1 MKALLRSAIAAV
13 VFAGLA
19 GVTQP
24 AAAQSPSVDVR
35 IGHYRPHYR
44 HGHRMHMRH
53 HRQHARYYRSYAR
66 HYRSP
71 SVVYHQRLHKKRY
84 LRWY

>member
-1 MKALLRSAIAAV
+1 MKTLFRSVIATV
-13 VFAGLA
+13 VFAGLV

-24 AAAQSPSVDVR
+24 AAAQTPSADVR

-44 HGHRMHMRH
+44 HEHRMHMRY
-53 HRQHARYYRSYAR
+53 HRQYARSYRSYAR
-66 HYRSP
+66 YNRSP
-71 SVVYHQRLHKKRY
+71 VVVYHQRLHKKRY

>member
-1 MKALLRSAIAAV
+1 
-13 VFAGLA
+13 
-19 GVTQP
+19 
-24 AAAQSPSVDVR
+24 
-35 IGHYRPHYR
+35 
-44 HGHRMHMRH
+44 MHMRH